1 MKLSNAE
8 MKLEREHLES
18 VKDIINENINK
29 SNLSIEDYKKEVVGK
44 KRFLWENLS
53 DYSDVEMYA
62 TMNDED
68 DNVALINKDIV
79 KTYKLY
85 RSLERPYF
93 GRIDFNSQGKNE
105 TFYFGLTGVDREYE
119 PVVYDW
125 RTSVANLYY
134 NYGLGRAEYQT
145 PEGNVLGDIT
155 LKRQFKIENG
165 NLISAY
171 DTSTTINDELLEN
184 VMEDNTSDHMKNIVM
199 SIEEEQNAIIRS
211 GLKDNIIVEG
221 VAGSGKTSIA
231 MHRIAYML
239 YNDRLDSS
247 NVLIFSPNDNFSE
260 YISRV
265 LPEMGEENVPTITF
279 KNLVEDLTGIK
290 AEGLID
296 FIDSKKVP
304 QKEEHSF
311 KYKKE
316 IDEYLVN
323 YFDSLKFTKKIGL
336 KNEFI
341 TSSELNSI
349 KNSIPKNLKFYD
361 KMRVL
366 SEKIC
371 ARFKIDEVKNS
382 DKMLKALRKNFGLKA
397 KAKEIYEEFTGESIQ
412 DYIPYSDTIGIIY
425 LYFEMN
431 GYPEFGYIKR
441 VIIDEAQDY
450 TPWQMELIKEIFK
463 SATFM
468 VLGDR
473 NQIVN
478 PFCDRDDF
486 LEFKGIFSNSKYYRL
501 TKSYRSS
508 KAIVEYSNKII
519 GSNDAK
525 PVRES
530 RNEIFKLKKSENF
543 DSLKEDIHIY
553 KEKGFKRIG
562 VIVKDK
568 DEVESIRTIVQ
579 DEALVYSVYDAK
591 GLEFDAV
598 IVVTRIDDAYTKD
611 EANLLYIAVTRALH
625 ALVVYNQNI

>member
-1 MKLSNAE
+1 MKLSSLE
-8 MKLEREHLES
+8 MKLEKEHLES
-18 VKDIINENINK
+18 VKSIISDSINE
-29 SNLSIEDYKKEVVGK
+29 SNLSIEDYKRDVIHK

-53 DYSDVEMYA
+53 DYNDVEMYA

-93 GRIDFNSQGKNE
+93 GRIDFNSGGKTE

-125 RTSVANLYY
+125 RTNVANLYY
-134 NYGLGRAEYQT
+134 NYGLGSAEYET
-145 PEGNVLGDIT
+145 PEGNIQGDIM

-184 VMEDNTSDHMKNIVM
+184 VMEDNTSDHMKSIVM

-279 KNLVEDLTGIK
+279 KNLVEDITGLK

-296 FIDSKKVP
+296 FIDSKKAP
-304 QKEEHSF
+304 IKEKHSYD
-311 KYKKE
+311 YKKKM
-316 IDEYLVN
+316 DEYLVN
-323 YFDSLKFTKKIGL
+323 YFDNLKFTKKIGL
-336 KNEFI
+336 KDEFI
-341 TSSELNSI
+341 PSSELNSI

-371 ARFKIDEVKNS
+371 AKFKIDEVKNS
-382 DKMLKALRKNFGLKA
+382 DKLLKVLRKSLGIKV
-397 KAKEIYEEFTGESIQ
+397 KAKEIYEEFTGEVLE
-412 DYIPYSDTIGIIY
+412 DYISYGDTIGILY

-431 GYPEFGYIKR
+431 GYPSAGHIKR

-478 PFCDRDDF
+478 PYCNRDDF
-486 LEFKGIFSNSKYYRL
+486 LEFKGVFSNSKHYRL

-508 KAIVEYSNKII
+508 SGIVEYSNKII
-519 GSNDAK
+519 DSYDAK
-525 PVRES
+525 PVRTS
-530 RNEIFKLKKSENF
+530 KNELVKFKKSDDFN
-543 DSLKEDIHIY
+543 SIKEDIHIY
-553 KEKGFKRIG
+553 KEMGFNRIG

-568 DEVESIRTIVQ
+568 SDVEQVRAIVQ

-598 IVVTRIDDAYTKD
+598 IVITRIDDTYTKQ
-611 EANLLYIAVTRALH
+611 ETNLLYIAVTRALH
-625 ALVVYNQNI
+625 ALVVYNQDI

>member
-1 MKLSNAE
+1 MKLSNLE
-8 MKLEREHLES
+8 MNLEKEHLEK
-18 VKDIINENINK
+18 VKSIISDNIKK
-29 SNLSIEDYKKEVVGK
+29 SNLNIEDYKREVVHK

-53 DYSDVEMYA
+53 DYNDVEMYA

-93 GRIDFNSQGKNE
+93 GRIDFNSQGKTE
-105 TFYFGLTGVDREYE
+105 TFYFGLTGVDCDYE

-125 RTSVANLYY
+125 RTNVANLYY
-134 NYGLGRAEYQT
+134 NYGLGQAKYQT
-145 PEGNVLGDIT
+145 PDGTIEGDIT

-165 NLISAY
+165 NLLSAY

-184 VMEDNTSDHMKNIVM
+184 VMEDNTDDYMKSIVM

-279 KNLVEDLTGIK
+279 KNLVEDITGLK

-296 FIDSKKVP
+296 FINSKKVSH
-304 QKEEHSF
+304 KEKHSF
-311 KYKKE
+311 DYKKK

-361 KMRVL
+361 KLHAL

-371 ARFKIDEVKNS
+371 TKFKIDEVKNS
-382 DKMLKALRKNFGLKA
+382 DKMQKILRKSLGIKT
-397 KAKEIYEEFTGESIQ
+397 KSKEIYEEFTGEALQ
-412 DYIPYSDTIGIIY
+412 EYISYSDTVGILY

-431 GYPEFGYIKR
+431 GYPEFGHIKR

-468 VLGDR
+468 ILGDR

-478 PFCDRDDF
+478 PFCNRDDF
-486 LEFKGIFSNSKYYRL
+486 LEFKKIFGNSKYYRL

-508 KAIVEYSNKII
+508 KAIVEYSNRII

-525 PVRES
+525 SVRKS
-530 RNEIFKLKKSENF
+530 KNELVKFKRSDDFN
-543 DSLKEDIHIY
+543 SIKEDIHIY
-553 KEKGFKRIG
+553 KKMGFNRIG

-568 DEVESIRTIVQ
+568 DDVEQVRNIVQ
-579 DEALVYSVYDAK
+579 DCALVYSIYDAK

-598 IVVTRIDDAYTKD
+598 IVITGIDNAYTKL
-611 EANLLYIAVTRALH
+611 ETNLLYIAVTRALH
-625 ALVVYNQNI
+625 ALIVYNQDI